1 MDRVTSMRVFAR
13 AAQAGSLSAAAR
25 QLGMSAAM
33 AAKHVDAL
41 EARLGVKLLHR
52 STRKLVLTDAGADY
66 LEACLRILPEIDE
79 AENAAASRRTLATGL
94 LRLNAPLAFG
104 LRHVAPL
111 MPAFA
116 QAHPALTVELAL
128 SDAAVDL
135 VGDGWDL
142 ALRIGRLHDERLQAR
157 RIGDCAMLVA
167 GAPAYLDRH
176 GQPRTVAEL
185 AQHNCLGYTLSPTA
199 SPGEW
204 LFGTDGRVRQKVH
217 GNLRSNHGD
226 ALLAAALAGQGL
238 IYQPDF
244 IVGPAVARGELLTL
258 TLDHPPHALGGLH
271 AVWPASRHV
280 PAKVRV
286 MVDFLVERLTPHALV
301 AGLDT
306 PADSTLQVSSTSEQ

>member
-1 MDRVTSMRVFAR
+1 MDRITSMRVFTR

-25 QLGMSAAM
+25 QMDMSAAM

-79 AENAAASRRTLATGL
+79 AESAAAARRILATGL
-94 LRLNAPLAFG
+94 LRLNAPLAYG

-128 SDAAVDL
+128 SDAAVDV
-135 VGDGWDL
+135 VGERWDL
-142 ALRIGRLHDERLQAR
+142 ALRVGRLHDERLQAR
-157 RIGDCAMLVA
+157 HLGDCAMLVA
-167 GAPAYLDRH
+167 AAPAYLEAH
-176 GQPRTVAEL
+176 GQPRTVADL

-204 LFGTDGRVRQKVH
+204 LFGADGRVRQKVQ
-217 GNLRSNHGD
+217 GNLHANNGD
-226 ALLAAALAGQGL
+226 ALLSAALGGQGL
-238 IYQPDF
+238 IYQPGF
-244 IVGPAVARGELLTL
+244 IVGDAVARGELHALP
-258 TLDHPPHALGGLH
+258 LDHPPHDLGGIH
-271 AVWPASRHV
+271 AVWPATRHT
-280 PAKVRV
+280 PAKVRA
-286 MVDFLVERLTPHALV
+286 MVDFLLERLPAAECR
-301 AGLDT
+301 AG
-306 PADSTLQVSSTSEQ
+306 SR